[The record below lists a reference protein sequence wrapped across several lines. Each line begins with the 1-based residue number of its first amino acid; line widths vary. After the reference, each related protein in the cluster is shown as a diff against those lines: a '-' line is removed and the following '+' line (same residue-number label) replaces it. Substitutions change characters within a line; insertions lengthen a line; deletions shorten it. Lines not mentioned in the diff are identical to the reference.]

1 MSDTAL
7 VRCSYLV
14 LLGKA
19 EAVIGLESLYVV
31 SQVSDGNGGVLPHS
45 WERGRIGVGWGG
57 GEQNETWLFLR
68 QTRTLTCTNT
78 GRTTG

>member
-45 WERGRIGVGWGG
+45 WERKNRGG
-57 GEQNETWLFLR
+57 GEKSETWLFLR
-68 QTRTLTCTNT
+68 QTRTLTCTNI

>member
-45 WERGRIGVGWGG
+45 WERKNRGAEKRVRPGCFYVKH
-57 GEQNETWLFLR
+57 EH
-68 QTRTLTCTNT
+68 
-78 GRTTG
+78 

>member
-45 WERGRIGVGWGG
+45 WERGRIGVG
-57 GEQNETWLFLR
+57 GEKRVRPGCFYVKHAH
-68 QTRTLTCTNT
+68 
-78 GRTTG
+78 

>member
-31 SQVSDGNGGVLPHS
+31 SQVSDGNGGMLPHS
-45 WERGRIGVGWGG
+45 WERKNRGREKRVRPGCFCVKHKH
-57 GEQNETWLFLR
+57 
-68 QTRTLTCTNT
+68 
-78 GRTTG
+78 